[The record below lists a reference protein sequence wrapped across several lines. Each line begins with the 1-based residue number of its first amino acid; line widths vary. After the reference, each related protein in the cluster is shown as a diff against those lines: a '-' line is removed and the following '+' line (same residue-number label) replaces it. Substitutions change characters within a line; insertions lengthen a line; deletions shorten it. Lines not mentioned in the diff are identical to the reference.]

1 MTNKKLYRN
10 ENDAVLGGVCNGLAD
25 YFEVDVTLIR
35 VIFLV
40 LGLFG
45 GSGILIYL
53 ILWLVVPKKDGIV
66 EIVDDKDKKD
76 KKEKTMAKETKS
88 EVKSEKVRSGSF
100 LGIVLMVLGTLLL
113 AERMFQF
120 MIRWDYVWPIM
131 LIGLGVYFVFRD

>member
-10 ENDAVLGGVCNGLAD
+10 ENEAVLGGVCDGLAD
-25 YFEVDVTLIR
+25 YFEVDVTLVR

-53 ILWLVVPKKDGIV
+53 ILWLVVPKKDGVI
-66 EIVDDKDKKD
+66 E
-76 KKEKTMAKETKS
+76 KEKTIAKETKG
-88 EVKSEKVRSGSF
+88 EVKSKKVRSGSF
-100 LGIVLMVLGTLLL
+100 LGIILMILGILLL

>member
-10 ENDAVLGGVCNGLAD
+10 ENEAVLGGVCDGLAD
-25 YFEVDVTLIR
+25 YFEVDVTLVR

-53 ILWLVVPKKDGIV
+53 ILWLVVPKKDGVI
-66 EIVDDKDKKD
+66 E
-76 KKEKTMAKETKS
+76 KEKTVAKETKG
-88 EVKSEKVRSGSF
+88 EVKSKKVRSGSF
-100 LGIVLMVLGTLLL
+100 LGVILMVLGVLLL

-120 MIRWDYVWPIM
+120 IIRWDFVWPIV
-131 LIGLGVYFVFRD
+131 LIGFGVYLIFRD